1 MLACSKWKM
10 RIKKFLVV
18 MPLLLGILF
27 VGDISAFA
35 QGKDVLSGRIGRVE
49 NGSNITTLTDGNL
62 NSNDTLSSGTV
73 TYTLASP
80 VRVSG
85 FKFNKV
91 GGSSNAMEVTFIDS
105 EGRSLKKTYSKTDSG
120 YVNALDIKGVTKV
133 ILKNLSSGDYFILSE
148 IYLYEYESV
157 PPSDIT
163 DLKENVTHNSVE
175 FTYKHPTSN
184 FSYVRIYRDGEVLA
198 SDVKEGKF
206 TDKGLTPETEHT
218 YRFVSVSPDGLESKG
233 IEKKMKTVKEPLPD
247 EIKDLQE
254 DEITH
259 TYVKFSYK
267 FPKNN
272 FDHVKIYRD
281 DKVIADNVKV
291 EEFTDK
297 GLKGSTEYKY
307 KFISVSSTGLE
318 STGIVKKVK
327 TDEEPNLN
335 KPFKPSNFDVTPKDG
350 SLVVN
355 LLSQNLGVPIK
366 GYHIFIDGVK
376 VNDSLVTSRSY
387 AVKGLQNGQTYGVQ
401 IKAVSK
407 WNIESDLSNVVN
419 GIPKVPV
426 IPEVTFTFG
435 LGALVEGIKNWFGGL
450 WPIIAFSIAIPL
462 AFIFAFNTKK
472 LFMR

>member
-1 MLACSKWKM
+1 M
-10 RIKKFLVV
+10 KKFLLVV
-18 MPLLLGILF
+18 PLLLGILF
-27 VGDISAFA
+27 VGDTSAFA
-35 QGKDVLSGRIGRVE
+35 QGKDVLSGVPGRVQF
-49 NGSNITTLTDGNL
+49 GSYVFSLTDGDAKT
-62 NSNDTLSSGTV
+62 SDTLSSGEV
-73 TYTLASP
+73 TFTLPSP

-85 FKFNKV
+85 FKFTKV
-91 GGSSNAMEVTFIDS
+91 GGSSNRMEVYFYDS
-105 EGRSLKKTYSKTDSG
+105 EGRVTQKDYVRTDSG
-120 YVNALDIKGVTKV
+120 YVHSIELRGIKKV
-133 ILKNLSSGDYFILSE
+133 VLKNTSSGDYFTISE
-148 IYLYEYESV
+148 VNLYEYESV

-184 FSYVRIYRDGEVLA
+184 FSHVRVYRDGDVLA
-198 SDVKEGKF
+198 SEVKEGKF
-206 TDKGLTPETEHT
+206 TDKTLTSETEHT
-218 YRFVSVSPDGLESKG
+218 YKFVSVSPDGLESKG
-233 IEKKMKTVKEPLPD
+233 IEKKIKTAKEPLPD

-291 EEFTDK
+291 EEFIDK

-307 KFISVSSTGLE
+307 KFVSVSSTGLE
-318 STGIVKKVK
+318 SNGIVKKVK

-335 KPFKPSNFDVTPKDG
+335 KPSKPSNFDVTPKDG

-401 IKAVSK
+401 VKAVSK

-426 IPEVTFTFG
+426 IPEVTFSFG
-435 LGALVEGIKNWFGGL
+435 LGALVDGITNWFLGI
-450 WPIIAFSIAIPL
+450 WPIVAFSIAIPL
-462 AFIFAFNTKK
+462 AFIVAFNTKK

>member
-1 MLACSKWKM
+1 MACSKWKM
-10 RIKKFLVV
+10 RMKKFLLVV
-18 MPLLLGILF
+18 PLLLGILF
-27 VGDISAFA
+27 VGDTSAFA
-35 QGKDVLSGRIGRVE
+35 QGKDVLSGKIGKDYFGAYVSE
-49 NGSNITTLTDGNL
+49 LTDGNL
-62 NSNDTLSSGTV
+62 RTSNTLGNKEITF
-73 TYTLASP
+73 TLDSP

-85 FKFNKV
+85 FRFTKI
-91 GGSSNAMEVTFIDS
+91 GGSSQRMDVYFYNSSGSVIKKEY
-105 EGRSLKKTYSKTDSG
+105 RSSDSG
-120 YVNALDIKGVTKV
+120 YLQPVDMNGVTKV
-133 ILKNLSSGDYFILSE
+133 LLQNQSNGDYFSLAE
-148 IYLYEYESV
+148 VNLYEYEAV

-163 DLKENVTHNSVE
+163 DLKENITHNSVE
-175 FTYKHPTSN
+175 FTYKNPKSN
-184 FSYVRIYRDGEVLA
+184 FSNLKIYRDGELLA
-198 SDVKEGKF
+198 SNVTGEKF
-206 TDKGLTPETEHT
+206 IDKDLTPETEHT
-218 YRFVSVSPDGLESKG
+218 YKFVSVSPDGLESKG
-233 IEKKMKTVKEPLPD
+233 IEKKIKTVKEPLPD
-247 EIKDLQE
+247 EIQDLKE

-281 DKVIADNVKV
+281 DKVIADNVNV
-291 EEFTDK
+291 EEFVDK
-297 GLKGSTEYKY
+297 GLKGSTEYTY
-307 KFISVSSTGLE
+307 KFVSVSSTGLE
-318 STGIVKKVK
+318 SNGIVKKVK
-327 TDEEPNLN
+327 TDEEPNFN

>member
-18 MPLLLGILF
+18 VPLLLGILF
-27 VGDISAFA
+27 VGDTSAFA
-35 QGKDVLSGRIGRVE
+35 QGKDVLSGLIGSVR
-49 NGSNITTLTDGNL
+49 GSSSVVTLTDGNL
-62 NSNDTLSSGTV
+62 RTTDTLGYGEV
-73 TYTLASP
+73 TFNLRSP

-85 FKFNKV
+85 FRFTKV
-91 GGSSNAMEVTFIDS
+91 GGSSQRMNVYFHHSSGI
-105 EGRSLKKTYSKTDSG
+105 LKKEYRASDSG
-120 YVNALDIKGVTKV
+120 YLNYVDLKGVTKV
-133 ILKNLSSGDYFILSE
+133 VLENTSTGDYFTVSE
-148 IYLYEYESV
+148 INLYEYESV

-163 DLKENVTHNSVE
+163 DLKETVTHNSVE
-175 FTYKHPTSN
+175 FTYTNPKSN
-184 FSYVRIYRDGEVLA
+184 FSNLKIYRDGNLLV
-198 SDVKEGKF
+198 SDVTGEKF
-206 TDKGLTPETEHT
+206 IDKDLTPETEHT
-218 YRFVSVSPDGLESKG
+218 YKFVSVSPDGLESKG
-233 IEKKMKTVKEPLPD
+233 IEKKIKTVKEPLPD

-281 DKVIADNVKV
+281 DKVIADNVNV

-297 GLKGSTEYKY
+297 GLKGSTEYTY
-307 KFISVSSTGLE
+307 KFVSVSSTGLE
-318 STGIVKKVK
+318 SNGIVKKVK

>member
-1 MLACSKWKM
+1 M
-10 RIKKFLVV
+10 KKFLLVV
-18 MPLLLGILF
+18 PVLLGILF
-27 VGDISAFA
+27 VGDTSVFA
-35 QGKDVLSGRIGRVE
+35 QGKDVLSGKYGKDYF
-49 NGSNITTLTDGNL
+49 GSYIYSLTDGDL
-62 NSNDTLSSGTV
+62 KTSDTLSRGEV
-73 TYTLASP
+73 TFTLDSP

-85 FKFNKV
+85 FKFTKV
-91 GGSSNAMEVTFIDS
+91 GGSSNRMDVYFYNS
-105 EGRSLKKTYSKTDSG
+105 EGNVLKREYRASNSG
-120 YVNALDIKGVTKV
+120 YVISLDIKGLTKV
-133 ILKNLSSGDYFILSE
+133 VLKNLSSGDYFTLAE
-148 IYLYEYESV
+148 VNLYEYESV

-163 DLKENVTHNSVE
+163 DLKENIKHDSVE
-175 FTYKHPTSN
+175 FTYKNPKSN
-184 FSYVRIYRDGEVLA
+184 FSHLRIYRDGQVLA
-198 SDVKEGKF
+198 SDVKEEKF

-218 YRFVSVSPDGLESKG
+218 YKFVSVSPDGLESKG
-233 IEKKMKTVKEPLPD
+233 IEKKIKTVKEPLPD

-291 EEFTDK
+291 EEFIDK

-307 KFISVSSTGLE
+307 KFVSVSSTGLE
-318 STGIVKKVK
+318 SNGIVKKVK

-335 KPFKPSNFDVTPKDG
+335 KPSKPSNFDVTPKDG

-426 IPEVTFTFG
+426 IPEVTFSFG
-435 LGALVEGIKNWFGGL
+435 LGALVDGITNWFLGI
-450 WPIIAFSIAIPL
+450 WPIVAFSIAIPL
-462 AFIFAFNTKK
+462 AFIVAFNTKK

>member
-1 MLACSKWKM
+1 M

-18 MPLLLGILF
+18 VPLLLGILF
-27 VGDISAFA
+27 VGDTSAFA
-35 QGKDVLSGRIGRVE
+35 QGRDVLSGIPGKTRV
-49 NGSNITTLTDGNL
+49 SSIYTLTDGNL
-62 NSNDTLSSGTV
+62 RSSDDLTGGDVTFTLSS
-73 TYTLASP
+73 P
-80 VRVSG
+80 VRISG
-85 FKFNKV
+85 FRFTKV
-91 GGSSNAMEVTFIDS
+91 GGSSQRMDVYFYHSSGVT
-105 EGRSLKKTYSKTDSG
+105 KKEYRASDSG
-120 YVNALDIKGVTKV
+120 YLNSVDLKGVTKV
-133 ILKNLSSGDYFILSE
+133 VLQNQSSGDYFTLAE
-148 IYLYEYESV
+148 VNLYEYESV
-157 PPSDIT
+157 PPSNIT
-163 DLKENVTHNSVE
+163 NLKENITHNSVE
-175 FTYKHPTSN
+175 FTYKNPTSN
-184 FSYVRIYRDGEVLA
+184 FSNLKIYRNGELLD
-198 SDVKEGKF
+198 SNVKAEKF
-206 TDKGLTPETEHT
+206 TDKGLTPEMEYT
-218 YRFVSVSPDGLESKG
+218 YKFISVSPDGLESKG
-233 IEKKMKTVKEPLPD
+233 IEKKIQTTKEPLPD

-297 GLKGSTEYKY
+297 GLKGSTEYNY
-307 KFISVSSTGLE
+307 RFVSVSSTGLE
-318 STGIVKKVK
+318 SNGIVKKVK

-335 KPFKPSNFDVTPKDG
+335 KPFKPSNFDVMPKDG

-376 VNDSLVTSRSY
+376 VNDSLVTGRSY

-426 IPEVTFTFG
+426 IPEVTFSFG
-435 LGALVEGIKNWFGGL
+435 LGALVDGITNWFLGI
-450 WPIIAFSIAIPL
+450 WPIVAFSIAIPL
-462 AFIFAFNTKK
+462 AFIVAFNTKK

>member
-1 MLACSKWKM
+1 M
-10 RIKKFLVV
+10 KKFLLVV
-18 MPLLLGILF
+18 PLLLGILF
-27 VGDISAFA
+27 IGDTSAFA
-35 QGKDVLSGRIGRVE
+35 QGKDVLSGRPGLVE
-49 NGSNITTLTDGNL
+49 FGSYIYSLTDGNL
-62 NSNDTLSSGTV
+62 NTRDNLTQGDV
-73 TYTLASP
+73 TFTLASP

-85 FKFNKV
+85 FKFTKV
-91 GGSSNAMEVTFIDS
+91 SGSSTRMNVYFYDS
-105 EGRSLKKTYSKTDSG
+105 EGRLLLKEYKNTDSD
-120 YVNALDIKGVTKV
+120 YVNPIDIKGVTKV
-133 ILKNLSSGDYFILSE
+133 VLKNLSTGDYFTLAE
-148 IYLYEYESV
+148 VNLYEYESV

-163 DLKENVTHNSVE
+163 DLKENIKHDSVE
-175 FTYKHPTSN
+175 FTYKNPKSN
-184 FSYVRIYRDGEVLA
+184 FSYLRIYRDGKVLA
-198 SDVKEGKF
+198 SDVKEEKF

-218 YRFVSVSPDGLESKG
+218 YKFVSVSPDGLESKG
-233 IEKKMKTVKEPLPD
+233 IEKKIKTVKEPLPD

-281 DKVIADNVKV
+281 DKVIADNVNV
-291 EEFTDK
+291 EEFIDK
-297 GLKGSTEYKY
+297 GLKGSTEYTY
-307 KFISVSSTGLE
+307 KFVSVSSTGLE
-318 STGIVKKVK
+318 SNGIVKKVK

-401 IKAVSK
+401 VKAVSK

-426 IPEVTFTFG
+426 IPEVTFSFG
-435 LGALVEGIKNWFGGL
+435 LGALVDGITNWFLGI
-450 WPIIAFSIAIPL
+450 WPIVAFSIAIPL
-462 AFIFAFNTKK
+462 AFIVAFNTKK

>member
-1 MLACSKWKM
+1 MACSKWKM
-10 RIKKFLVV
+10 RMKKFLLVV
-18 MPLLLGILF
+18 PLLLGILF
-27 VGDISAFA
+27 IGDTSVFA
-35 QGKDVLSGRIGRVE
+35 QGKDVLSGRVGKAQY
-49 NGSNITTLTDGNL
+49 GSSYITSLTDGNL
-62 NSNDTLSSGTV
+62 KTNDTLSNGEV
-73 TYTLASP
+73 IIDLDSP

-85 FKFNKV
+85 FSFTKV
-91 GGSSNAMEVTFIDS
+91 GGSSNRMDVYFYT
-105 EGRSLKKTYSKTDSG
+105 EGATLKREYRNTDSG
-120 YVNALDIKGVTKV
+120 YLQAVDIKGVKK
-133 ILKNLSSGDYFILSE
+133 IGLKNMSNGDYFTLAE
-148 IYLYEYESV
+148 VNLYEYESV

-163 DLKENVTHNSVE
+163 DLKENIKHDSVE
-175 FTYKHPTSN
+175 FTYKNPKSN
-184 FSYVRIYRDGEVLA
+184 FSHLRIYRDGQVLA
-198 SDVKEGKF
+198 SDVKEEKF

-218 YRFVSVSPDGLESKG
+218 YKFVSVSPDGLESKG
-233 IEKKMKTVKEPLPD
+233 IEKKIKTIKEPLPD
-247 EIKDLQE
+247 EIKELQE

-281 DKVIADNVKV
+281 DKVIADNVNV

-297 GLKGSTEYKY
+297 GLKGSTEYTY
-307 KFISVSSTGLE
+307 KFVSVSSTGLE
-318 STGIVKKVK
+318 SNGIVKKVK

-335 KPFKPSNFDVTPKDG
+335 KPSKPSNFDITPKDG

-426 IPEVTFTFG
+426 IPEVTFSFG
-435 LGALVEGIKNWFGGL
+435 LGALVDGITNWFLGI
-450 WPIIAFSIAIPL
+450 WPIVAFSIAIPL
-462 AFIFAFNTKK
+462 AFIVAFNTKK